1 MSQLLRSLPLALLLA
16 TATPSW
22 AGFIRGVVH
31 YDDGRPADHVI
42 LRVRSDMITAY
53 EAEISTDVQGKFDF
67 DGLPNSTY
75 HLTIEGQGFR
85 PYDSFIDI
93 SMSKMAYEMITL
105 RLDKDPDAKP
115 VPPEGP
121 KGAVNA
127 RIAQIPQNAR
137 KEFDLGKQSMQT
149 RDVPGSIQHFQ
160 KAIDLYPSYAEA
172 YQLLG
177 VVNMETGK
185 FVDAEPQLLKATEL
199 EPNLATAYFA
209 LGICRNQMAKY
220 PEAETALSRGLEL
233 EPDSADGHYH
243 IAEAYWNLGR
253 WDDSEP
259 HARKALALKPD
270 LAPAHVLLGN
280 SMLRKR
286 DAPGALKEFQEYLR
300 LDPQGIFA
308 NGTRAAVARLEKGLK
323 ELKEAKGSK

>member
-1 MSQLLRSLPLALLLA
+1 MSRILHPLALALLLA
-16 TATPSW
+16 TSIPSW

-42 LRVRSDMITAY
+42 LRLRSDMVAY
-53 EAEISTDVQGKFDF
+53 QTETSTDVQGKFDF
-67 DGLPNSTY
+67 DGLPLTTF

-85 PYDSFIDI
+85 PYESLIDI

-121 KGAVNA
+121 KGALNA
-127 RIAQIPQNAR
+127 RISQIPPEAR
-137 KEFDLGKQSMQT
+137 KEFDLGKARMQDN
-149 RDVPGSIQHFQ
+149 DVPGSLQHFQ
-160 KAIDLYPSYAEA
+160 KAIDLYPNYAEA
-172 YQLLG
+172 YQLMG
-177 VVNMETGK
+177 VVNLEMGK
-185 FVDAEPQLLKATEL
+185 FADAEPQLAKATEI
-199 EPNLATAYFA
+199 EPKLTTAFFA

-220 PEAETALSRGLEL
+220 PEAEVALARGLEL
-233 EPDSADGHYH
+233 DPDSADGHYH

-253 WDDSEP
+253 FDDSEP

-270 LAPAHVLLGN
+270 MAPAHVLLGN

-300 LDPQGIFA
+300 LAPQGEFA
-308 NGTRAAVARLEKGLK
+308 PATKAVVDRLEKGLAQA
-323 ELKEAKGSK
+323 AKP